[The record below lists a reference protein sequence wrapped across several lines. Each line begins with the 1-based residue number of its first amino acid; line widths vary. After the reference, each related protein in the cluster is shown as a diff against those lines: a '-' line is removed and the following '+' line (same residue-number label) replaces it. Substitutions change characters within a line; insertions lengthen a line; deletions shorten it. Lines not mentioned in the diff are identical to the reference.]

1 VLPTSPAIGYR
12 FAVSN
17 DLNLDGVE
25 ISVLKA
31 LGFGGGDVSGE
42 ALSARVPELGE
53 AELIDSL
60 QTLVMMGYVVSDKGT
75 FSGSNEFRA
84 ANFHVNSGYARE
96 LREAMNPRLQEKPK
110 SRRVRRE

>member
-1 VLPTSPAIGYR
+1 
-12 FAVSN
+12 VSN

-25 ISVLKA
+25 ITVLKA

-42 ALSARVPELGE
+42 ALTARVPELGE

-75 FSGSNEFRA
+75 FNGSNEFRA

-96 LREAMNPRLQEKPK
+96 LREAVNPRMQEKPK
-110 SRRVRRE
+110 SRRMRRE